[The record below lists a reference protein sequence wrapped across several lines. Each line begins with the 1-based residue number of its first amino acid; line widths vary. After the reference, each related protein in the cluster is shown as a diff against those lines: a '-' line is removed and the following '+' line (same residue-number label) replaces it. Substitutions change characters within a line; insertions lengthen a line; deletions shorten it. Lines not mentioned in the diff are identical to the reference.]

1 MDLNKENSGSANAK
15 PVKKDRKEIVKTLII
30 VFLLIML
37 LLTFFSNTIMNRSLA
52 EVSVSRLSRETLKR
66 SNPIELLIEANK
78 NYTLTADEA
87 REIKRVAVKR
97 GQEVK
102 EGQVLFYLKEV
113 SESEAAKALQDEID
127 AAKLDYEKS
136 LLKRSPDYYDMKAA
150 VQSARDDLNDAIRE
164 RDNASSAPSVPSAPD
179 NSEEI
184 SRLNEQKKV
193 LTSDKNCIE
202 NKNFALLSSDRGS
215 GISELYSVYMTAQ
228 SEYDDAAVKAEGRG
242 SDIIGMNRTLDTL
255 NTELSRLEEDKAES
269 RVIEDKKKEIENLK
283 EDILLVEDMKTK
295 SASRD
300 TAEKNYKSA
309 EAILSA
315 SVDNDLEEVKS
326 QLETLMS
333 ESGTGSIPSIP
344 DSSPVDYDAAVRAKQ
359 YAYDAAVHNLEEKI
373 ASDKLLDDSENLDL
387 AAARKKIE
395 EKEKK
400 LEEMVSKQSETE
412 IKSPVDGVVEEIKLT
427 AGNSFEVN
435 DELMV
440 INISGEGFTANYKAD
455 SEKIKRISKGQTFS
469 LFESRDD
476 VSVVLSDMKKDK
488 NDTKSTVLTFTL
500 TGDDVVAGKTVK
512 IDIGDEPVQMENVV
526 PKTAVKED
534 SKGKFVYVVKSKSS
548 PLGNRYIVQRI
559 DVNVTASDDTKAALS
574 GEFGDSADYI
584 ITASSKPFNPGDQVR
599 LSED

>member
-15 PVKKDRKEIVKTLII
+15 PVKRDRKEIVKTLII
-30 VFLLIML
+30 IFLLIML

-52 EVSVSRLSRETLKR
+52 EVSVARLSRETIKR
-66 SNPIELLIEANK
+66 SNPIELVIEANK

-113 SESEAAKALQDEID
+113 SESEAVKALQDEID

-136 LLKRSPDYYDMKAA
+136 LLKRSPDYYDLKAA
-150 VQSARDDLNDAIRE
+150 VQAARDELNDAIRE

-184 SRLNEQKKV
+184 SRLIDQKRV
-193 LTSDKNCIE
+193 LTSDKSCID
-202 NKNFALLSSDRGS
+202 NNNFAGLSSDRET
-215 GISELYSVYMTAQ
+215 GIEELYKVYSVAQ
-228 SEYDDAAVKAEGRG
+228 SDYEAASDKAGNIS
-242 SDIIGMNRTLDTL
+242 SDISGMQRELEKLKTD
-255 NTELSRLEEDKAES
+255 LSRLEEDNAES
-269 RVIEDKKKEIENLK
+269 RVIEDKKTAIRYLE
-283 EDILLVEDMKTK
+283 EDIALAEDLKLK
-295 SASRD
+295 SASL
-300 TAEKNYKSA
+300 TSA
-309 EAILSA
+309 KKAYESALASLSD
-315 SVDNDLEEVKS
+315 SVTNELEEVTA
-326 QLETLMS
+326 QLEVLMAGN
-333 ESGTGSIPSIP
+333 GTGSIPSLP
-344 DSSPVDYDAAVRAKQ
+344 ESPAVDYDDVVRAKQ
-359 YAYDAAVHNLEEKI
+359 YAYDAAVHTLEEQI
-373 ASDKLLDDSENLDL
+373 ASDKLLNDSESLDL

-400 LEEMVSKQSETE
+400 LEEMVSKQTETE
-412 IKSPVDGVVEEIKLT
+412 IKSPVDGVVEEISLN
-427 AGNSFEVN
+427 AGSSFEVN
-435 DELMV
+435 DELML
-440 INISGEGFTANYKAD
+440 INISGEGFTAKYTAD
-455 SEKIKRISKGQTFS
+455 AEKIKRISKGQTFS
-469 LFESRDD
+469 LFESKDD